1 MDPQALRPVVSR
13 SSLISDWFHA
23 GNGWKKSQED
33 SSQAWW
39 MIEASVLGLYPRAS
53 FIYNTDT
60 FHWFQP
66 SPQCLSV
73 AGESRDRSVTDWVLN
88 SWWTLDQ
95 LFTGSDGKMS
105 KVVVSSVKDKPIVL
119 IYRRKVKN
127 LWGIMLILF
136 MCEIIRCLSRSCPAT
151 EFELCL
157 WLTRSGT
164 EKAPQSFDMAWLEV
178 SRYHGVN
185 KTVNN
190 NSFVDSYI

>member
-13 SSLISDWFHA
+13 SSLIWDWFHA

-88 SWWTLDQ
+88 SCWILDQ

-119 IYRRKVKN
+119 IYRRKESLRNNAYPVHVWNHSVSQQKLSSHWVWALPVADKEWN
-127 LWGIMLILF
+127 WEGSSVLWHG
-136 MCEIIRCLSRSCPAT
+136 
-151 EFELCL
+151 
-157 WLTRSGT
+157 LTGG
-164 EKAPQSFDMAWLEV
+164 F
-178 SRYHGVN
+178 
-185 KTVNN
+185 
-190 NSFVDSYI
+190 